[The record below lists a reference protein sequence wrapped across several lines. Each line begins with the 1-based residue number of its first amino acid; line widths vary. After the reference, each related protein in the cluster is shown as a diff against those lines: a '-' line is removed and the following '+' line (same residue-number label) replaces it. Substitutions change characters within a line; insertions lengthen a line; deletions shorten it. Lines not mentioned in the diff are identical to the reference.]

1 MKSTLNKHRANRLNL
16 QKITIASLNTVD
28 SELIRGGDLTEDKIS
43 ITTTS
48 TGTTKSGYMNS
59 NCNDLVTKPKKVID
73 FQILP

>member
-1 MKSTLNKHRANRLNL
+1 MKSTLKKRGANRLNL

-28 SELIRGGDLTEDKIS
+28 SELIKGGDQTEEKIS
-43 ITTTS
+43 VTTTS

-73 FQILP
+73 FQIFP